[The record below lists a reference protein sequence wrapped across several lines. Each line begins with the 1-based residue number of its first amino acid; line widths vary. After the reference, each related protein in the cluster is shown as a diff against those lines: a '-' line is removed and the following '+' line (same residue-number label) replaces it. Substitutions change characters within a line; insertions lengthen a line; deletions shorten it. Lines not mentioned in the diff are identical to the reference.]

1 MTWSTALPDWEQR
14 IAARMSLI
22 PAGLPIDERRAAKGL
37 RIFKRLKVTDLPKKQ
52 LPNGEFVH
60 WTIGEVFPQ
69 WIFDFVR
76 VVFGAFDCAA
86 KRQLIREYLVLIA
99 KKNIKSTTAA
109 GVMVTALIMNERDM
123 GEYLILAPTKDV
135 ADNSFLPAYGMI
147 KEDDDLFDRFKPSD
161 SVRVIENRL
170 DGSTLSV
177 KSADADVVGG
187 VKAISFFVDELWL
200 FGKKASAANVLSELA
215 GAHASKPEGFGIY
228 ASTQSDEPPT
238 GVFLQ
243 KLLYHRSIR
252 DGRIVDPTSL
262 PLIYEYS
269 DEMAK
274 AKAWRDPKTWHI
286 PNPSLGYSVDE
297 TWLRTEMQK
306 KELEGTAALSI
317 FVSKHFNIV
326 AGLGLKSGSWAG
338 AEFWLGNEKIDVSNV
353 DTSLTFDEVLRRSE
367 VVTVGIDG
375 GGLDDLLG
383 FAILGRCKWSGKLLL
398 WNHAWAHEV
407 VKDRRPEIA
416 SKLDEL
422 EAAKCLTFVKSPG
435 EDVYQLADKV
445 MEIEAKGLLPD
456 PERFKAVG
464 VDSYGVAEIVK
475 ALEDRGFNKDRIDG
489 IPQGWQLNGAIKS
502 LERALAGG
510 NIRHANSPLMAFA
523 VANAKAE
530 PKGNA
535 VAITK
540 QISGTA
546 KIDPLMATLAAFV
559 LMGRN
564 PEAGSETL
572 PEEYDLPVWG

>member
-1 MTWSTALPDWEQR
+1 M
-14 IAARMSLI
+14 
-22 PAGLPIDERRAAKGL
+22 
-37 RIFKRLKVTDLPKKQ
+37 
-52 LPNGEFVH
+52 
-60 WTIGEVFPQ
+60 
-69 WIFDFVR
+69 
-76 VVFGAFDCAA
+76 
-86 KRQLIREYLVLIA
+86 
-99 KKNIKSTTAA
+99 
-109 GVMVTALIMNERDM
+109 
-123 GEYLILAPTKDV
+123 
-135 ADNSFLPAYGMI
+135 
-147 KEDDDLFDRFKPSD
+147 
-161 SVRVIENRL
+161 
-170 DGSTLSV
+170 
-177 KSADADVVGG
+177 
-187 VKAISFFVDELWL
+187 
-200 FGKKASAANVLSELA
+200 
-215 GAHASKPEGFGIY
+215 
-228 ASTQSDEPPT
+228 
-238 GVFLQ
+238 
-243 KLLYHRSIR
+243 
-252 DGRIVDPTSL
+252 
-262 PLIYEYS
+262 
-269 DEMAK
+269 
-274 AKAWRDPKTWHI
+274 
-286 PNPSLGYSVDE
+286 
-297 TWLRTEMQK
+297 
-306 KELEGTAALSI
+306 
-317 FVSKHFNIV
+317 
-326 AGLGLKSGSWAG
+326 KSGSWAG